1 VRRRS
6 GVARAAAAVWVGAAI
21 WVGVLLVMA
30 NTVWQASSPP
40 PTPEQAFLGIPA
52 TAYYLTA
59 LFGGA
64 MLMILVALMPDA
76 WIVRGLRDGAS
87 RGATDRPLR
96 DPA

>member
-1 VRRRS
+1 
-6 GVARAAAAVWVGAAI
+6 VWVGAAI